1 LAGVT
6 RATHGRIDIRT
17 WTVLAALVL
26 AVLWSGI
33 GRTAEE
39 SPDIQALLRRLDS
52 VNADIEDALA
62 SMVDRYPYATPGNG
76 IAYDSRVLSIQK
88 NAEVTIGGDFRVN
101 YTFANSNLV
110 DQRVYDP
117 FVKSCLSRSSLGDL
131 ALTKEKL
138 FIDAKVGRRW
148 HGYIEM
154 NLNSSGNSRT
164 IYETTNP
171 NGPGRPGQAIYPAR
185 RLESAIND
193 NLGEAYVE
201 LLKDGHSGFGFKA
214 GLIDLDWG
222 VSAKPDLFLQSYLA
236 NPDLNGS
243 YLMNPVGTT
252 QSPRLPHASK
262 LAVPVMAL
270 QASYEMRD
278 IIRFEVAAFKDAHLP
293 EDSVLI
299 DSGGTYVS
307 RDPGFRSWQVGAS
320 ILPLEDWELSVAFRN
335 RYNKGRGIS
344 YWANSPFRSDF
355 RSNLAGSSRDPV
367 WNGSEWTDSGSGQS
381 FGSRKN
387 EQALV
392 VGLALEIPNT
402 KLSVFAEY
410 AKGWNQGFN
419 DHIDSDNVNVGF
431 AYRLL
436 PRLTLHAQGEW
447 LYVKDRSWLVSDG
460 ANGWVRDVRMNRIT
474 RAMFAAEYEL
484 MSGLTLEA
492 GWQCENWHFKSSYTP
507 SRKTLRSDLF
517 YVGSRFIF

>member
-1 LAGVT
+1 MYA
-6 RATHGRIDIRT
+6 
-17 WTVLAALVL
+17 
-26 AVLWSGI
+26 GI
-33 GRTAEE
+33 GVAAED

-52 VNADIEDALA
+52 VNADIEDAMA
-62 SMVDRYPYATPGNG
+62 SMVARYPYATPGNG

-88 NAEVTIGGDFRVN
+88 NAEVTIGGDFRLN
-101 YTFANSNLV
+101 YTFAKSNFV
-110 DQRVYDP
+110 DQARNDP
-117 FVKSCLSRSSLGDL
+117 FVNSGLYRSSLGDL

-138 FIDAKVGRRW
+138 FIDAKVGKRLR
-148 HGYIEM
+148 GYIEI
-154 NLNSSGNSRT
+154 NLTSSSNSRT
-164 IYETTNP
+164 IYETVNP
-171 NGPGRPGQAIYPAR
+171 NRPGQTSQTVYPAR
-185 RLESAIND
+185 RLESSIND

-201 LLKDGHSGFGFKA
+201 FLKDGHSGFGFKA

-222 VSAKPDLFLQSYLA
+222 VSAKPDLFLQSYMA
-236 NPDLNGS
+236 NPDLTGS

-278 IIRFEVAAFKDAHLP
+278 IIRFEVAAFKDSHLP
-293 EDSVLI
+293 EDRILVQP
-299 DSGGTYVS
+299 GGKYVS
-307 RDPGFRSWQVGAS
+307 KDPGFRSWQAGVS
-320 ILPLEDWELSVAFRN
+320 ILPLEDWELSFAFRN

-355 RSNLAGSSRDPV
+355 RSNLAGGSRDPV
-367 WNGSEWTDSGSGQS
+367 WNGTEWADVGAGQS

-419 DHIDSDNVNVGF
+419 DHIDTDNVNVGL
-431 AYRLL
+431 AYRIL

-460 ANGWVRDVRMNRIT
+460 MGGSLRDDRMNRLT

-492 GWQCENWHFKSSYTP
+492 GWQVENWHFKSSYTP
-507 SRKTLRSDLF
+507 SRRTLRSDLF

>member
-1 LAGVT
+1 MTWFIRAFLA
-6 RATHGRIDIRT
+6 
-17 WTVLAALVL
+17 LAIAC
-26 AVLWSGI
+26 SGI
-33 GRTAEE
+33 GQAAED

-52 VNADIEDALA
+52 VNADVEDALA

-101 YTFANSNLV
+101 YTFANSNFV
-110 DQRVYDP
+110 DQSVRDP
-117 FVKSCLSRSSLGDL
+117 FVNSGLWRSSLGDL
-131 ALTKEKL
+131 ALTKQKM
-138 FIDAKVGRRW
+138 FIDARVGRRW

-154 NLNSSGNSRT
+154 NLASESSSRT
-164 IYETTNP
+164 IYETVNP
-171 NGPGRPGQAIYPAR
+171 NGPGRPVQTTYPAQ

-222 VSAKPDLFLQSYLA
+222 VSAKPDLFLQSYMA

-293 EDSVLI
+293 EDSVFI
-299 DSGGTYVS
+299 DAGGKYVS

-335 RYNKGRGIS
+335 RYNKGRGLS

-355 RSNLAGSSRDPV
+355 RSNLAGGSRDPV
-367 WNGSEWTDSGSGQS
+367 WNGSEWADSGTGES
-381 FGSRKN
+381 FGSRKS
-387 EQALV
+387 EQALI

-402 KLSVFAEY
+402 NLSVFAEY

-419 DHIDSDNVNVGF
+419 DHIDSDNVNVGL

-436 PRLTLHAQGEW
+436 PRLTLYAQGEW
-447 LYVKDRSWLVSDG
+447 LYVKDRSWMVSTSSG
-460 ANGWVRDVRMNRIT
+460 ESLRDVRMNRLT

-492 GWQCENWHFKSSYTP
+492 GWQVENWHFKSSYTP

-517 YVGSRFIF
+517 YLGSRFIF